1 MPKVASLAAIIVGA
15 LMMIAGAVT
24 WVVVST
30 TLSEQRIVVSDDAP
44 CLAGDEVNGPFSAF
58 CQAEII
64 NTHTLA
70 ETGGKT
76 YAELGQED
84 PLRET
89 AMTSAFLQ
97 SSLFTSVVAFGV
109 AALAFVLGAVQL
121 MIGLALRVQEAE
133 ARAPATGTAPI
144 PAT

>member
-1 MPKVASLAAIIVGA
+1 VPKVASLAAIIVGA

-24 WVVVST
+24 WVVVSN

-44 CLAGDEVNGPFSAF
+44 CLAGDDVNGPFSAF

-64 NTHTLA
+64 NTHTLDA
-70 ETGGKT
+70 TGGKT

-109 AALAFVLGAVQL
+109 ALLALVLGAVQL
-121 MIGLALRVQEAE
+121 VIGLALRPQEGE
-133 ARAPATGTAPI
+133 ARAPATRTAPLS
-144 PAT
+144 AT